1 MALLIPLFPSAAL
14 LITLSHWFSSLAF
27 LILLSMS
34 LLPRSILIKGRVSK
48 SVEDSGLMIFESVEE
63 PDPRLRSILI
73 IGRVSEPVEELE
85 PGLRW
90 ILTKGRV
97 SESLKD
103 LGLGRT

>member
-1 MALLIPLFPSAAL
+1 MP
-14 LITLSHWFSSLAF
+14 
-27 LILLSMS
+27 
-34 LLPRSILIKGRVSK
+34 LLPRSILIKGRVS
-48 SVEDSGLMIFESVEE
+48 ESVEE

-73 IGRVSEPVEELE
+73 IGRVSESESKYPGLRIFEPVEELE

>member
-1 MALLIPLFPSAAL
+1 M
-14 LITLSHWFSSLAF
+14 HWFSSLSF
-27 LILLSMS
+27 LILLSMA

-48 SVEDSGLMIFESVEE
+48 SVEE

-85 PGLRW
+85 PGLLW

>member
-1 MALLIPLFPSAAL
+1 MP
-14 LITLSHWFSSLAF
+14 
-27 LILLSMS
+27 
-34 LLPRSILIKGRVSK
+34 LLPRSILIKGRVSE
-48 SVEDSGLMIFESVEE
+48 SVEDSGLRIFESNEE
-63 PDPRLRSILI
+63 PDLKLRSILI

>member
-1 MALLIPLFPSAAL
+1 MP
-14 LITLSHWFSSLAF
+14 
-27 LILLSMS
+27 
-34 LLPRSILIKGRVSK
+34 LLPRSILIKGRVCK
-48 SVEDSGLMIFESVEE
+48 SVEDSGLIIFESVEE

-73 IGRVSEPVEELE
+73 IGRVSESESKYPGLRIFEPVEELE

>member
-1 MALLIPLFPSAAL
+1 MPLLR
-14 LITLSHWFSSLAF
+14 
-27 LILLSMS
+27 
-34 LLPRSILIKGRVSK
+34 RSILIKGRVSK
-48 SVEDSGLMIFESVEE
+48 SVEDSGLKILEPVEV

-73 IGRVSEPVEELE
+73 IGRVSESVEELE

-97 SESLKD
+97 SEFVKD